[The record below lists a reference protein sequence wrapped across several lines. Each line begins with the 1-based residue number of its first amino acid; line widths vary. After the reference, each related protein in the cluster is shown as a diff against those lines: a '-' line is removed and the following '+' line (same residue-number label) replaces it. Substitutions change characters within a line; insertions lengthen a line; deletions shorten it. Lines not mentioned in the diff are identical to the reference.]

1 MAHSPRLSV
10 TTESPSE
17 CFEDS
22 VELAFP
28 SRCLRPKSNSRIG
41 NNLQIQGHE
50 GFGVGNA
57 WVIFINFGILGVWH
71 SSQNRLRRSRSRSRS
86 RSRRP
91 CREWQWCLR
100 SRGRPCREW
109 CLREWCLR
117 DFQQRSKHQH
127 LQHPS
132 KHQHLQHPSKHQHQ
146 QQSKHQHQHHSK
158 HQHQHHSKHQHQHQ
172 SKQQLVRQ
180 LQQLGQLIH
189 PKH

>member
-1 MAHSPRLSV
+1 MAHSPPLSA
-10 TTESPSE
+10 TTVSPSE
-17 CFEDS
+17 CFDEDS

-57 WVIFINFGILGVWH
+57 WVIFYYFRILGGWH
-71 SSQNRLRRSRSRSRS
+71 SSQKRLRRSRSRSRRS
-86 RSRRP
+86 RSRR
-91 CREWQWCLR
+91 
-100 SRGRPCREW
+100 SRRPCREW

-117 DFQQRSKHQH
+117 DLHQQRSKHQH
-127 LQHPS
+127 LQHP
-132 KHQHLQHPSKHQHQ
+132 
-146 QQSKHQHQHHSK
+146 
-158 HQHQHHSKHQHQHQ
+158 SKHQHQHQ